1 MAMRDVD
8 VRDAKRL
15 TTHLKVL
22 GGVASLLD
30 VVTDLGTVTWLLQLA
45 ERNGE
50 LAAFH
55 ARRVLVHLDDDRKE
69 ET

>member
-8 VRDAKRL
+8 VLDAKRL

-22 GGVASLLD
+22 VGVASLLD
-30 VVTDLGTVTWLLQLA
+30 VVTDPDTVAWLLQLA
-45 ERNGE
+45 KRNGE

-55 ARRVLVHLDDDRKE
+55 ARRVLVHLDDERE
-69 ET
+69 EGT

>member
-15 TTHLKVL
+15 TVHLKVL

-30 VVTDLGTVTWLLQLA
+30 VMTDLDTVAWLLQLA

-55 ARRVLVHLDDDRKE
+55 ARRVLVHLDDERKE

>member
-8 VRDAKRL
+8 VRDAKAL
-15 TTHLKVL
+15 TAHLKVL

-30 VVTDLGTVTWLLQLA
+30 VVADVGTVKWLLQLA
-45 ERNGE
+45 ETNAD
-50 LAAFH
+50 LTAFH
-55 ARRVLVHLDDDRKE
+55 VRRVLAHLDDEGKG